1 MIANKLG
8 RSGISLR
15 QKSIAIF
22 LLLVTLPSLV
32 VGYAFLNRYDK
43 ILRQQFI
50 SSTEKSL
57 NTIEMNLY
65 EKIKAV
71 QDITDYMIYQKEFR
85 DFMQTP
91 ETPDTQ
97 RQLEYDR
104 QTIEGF
110 VTFQLMSKSYIKSV
124 TLQGNNGNKMQ
135 LGEPVEG
142 PEQPWIDQARMS
154 RGGNVW
160 SNSYSLVSG
169 WTGPKKVLSLFR
181 VIYSFDDLTK
191 DVGIA
196 VVRLNES
203 EISGLLASAIPQEQT
218 STFILR
224 PDGTVLLH
232 KDDQWIGKPYPN
244 ADVLKTLQQHP
255 GKNTVLQMD
264 GESYVLF
271 NKVMR
276 STGWNIVTLVKDKTI
291 VAKTNALKI
300 TLQILFLLVILF
312 GMFALIGFEVA
323 IIRPMLEL
331 KKETGRLKS
340 GDFSARVTIRS
351 HDEIGELGRQFNNMV
366 TTIKDL
372 IDNKYKLEI
381 QQKESELRI
390 MQSQMDPH
398 FLYNTLDM
406 IRWTARLEKAPETSQ
421 LIEALSG
428 FFRMS
433 MNREKQTA
441 TLADELEFVRSYLNL
456 QQKRMGDKLAFSLLM
471 EASLEDTVLPRR
483 LIQPLVENSIKHGF
497 AARQKG
503 NIRIQ
508 VRCYRGPENELII
521 DVSDTGIGFPPERLQ
536 AIRYALAEKSGEREL
551 IGHALYNIHE
561 LITLLYGSGWGVDF
575 PEKGNRY
582 GACVRLTIP
591 VLEKELKAL

>member
-32 VGYAFLNRYDK
+32 VGYAFLNCYDK

-508 VRCYRGPENELII
+508 VRCYRGRENELII

-561 LITLLYGSGWGVDF
+561 LITLLYGSGWGIDF
-575 PEKGNRY
+575 PEEGNRY